1 MNNGLPYFKGESGRG
16 FGAERVSCMNRDLIS
31 HIGGK
36 MKDFSKGQKLI
47 AQYII
52 EHYDK
57 AAFMTAS
64 KLGSTVGVSES
75 TVVRFAAEVGFEG
88 YPQLQRALQE
98 LIRNRLTSVQRMEV
112 TSDQIGTSD
121 ALHKVLNMDIE
132 KIRRTLEE
140 ASLEDF
146 NNAVDAIVRAKTIY
160 ILGVRS
166 ASALSGFLS
175 FYFTHI
181 FDSVRLVNTTSAS
194 EMFEQI
200 LRIGKDD
207 VFIGITFPRY
217 SKRTYN
223 AAAYARAN
231 GAQVV
236 AITDSRLSP
245 IAQTADHLLLARS
258 DMTSFVDSLV
268 APLSLI
274 NALIVAVGL
283 RKKDEIAQTYSRL
296 EQIWDEYHVY
306 EKTEETGN

>member
-1 MNNGLPYFKGESGRG
+1 MKG
-16 FGAERVSCMNRDLIS
+16 
-31 HIGGK
+31 
-36 MKDFSKGQKLI
+36 FSKGQKLI

-64 KLGSTVGVSES
+64 RLGSTVGVSES

-112 TSDQIGTSD
+112 TSDQIGSSD
-121 ALHKVLNMDIE
+121 ALHKVLNLDIE
-132 KIRRTLEE
+132 KIRHTLEE

-146 NNAVDAIVRAKTIY
+146 NNAVDAIVGAKNIY
-160 ILGVRS
+160 ILGIRS

-175 FYFTHI
+175 FYFNHI
-181 FDSVRLVNTTSAS
+181 FENVRLVNTTSAS

-283 RKKDEIAQTYSRL
+283 KKKDEIAQTYSRL

-306 EKTEETGN
+306 EKVEETGNGNEI